1 MRLLRLAL
9 TALTLASYHLTSATA
24 AAQTP
29 LTNSTTRKVHVI
41 ASRRG
46 AWHLAETENFQAC
59 SLRSADEAAATALA
73 CERLRKEV
81 ADICGLTPA
90 AWSPRCQIVLHAND
104 ASYLAEVGAG
114 GAKTV
119 ASALTRRRE
128 GRIQLRKIDV
138 RGNVPDHLNNALPH
152 ELCHVLLA
160 DHFQEVPL
168 WCDEGLAL
176 LLDPLEKQSAHAR
189 DLDVAAKRGDMIS
202 LDQLL
207 DLRQYP
213 PADQWAAFYGQSS
226 SLARCL
232 LQRGTPQQLLAFA
245 EQQRSAGVNVA
256 LREVYG
262 LNGVAELH
270 RHWHA
275 SLETPIEG
283 ILTPIRLARFST
295 SLEHIAAER

>member
-1 MRLLRLAL
+1 LQLLRLAL
-9 TALTLASYHLTSATA
+9 TALTLASCHLTGSTTAAQSLPTDSAT
-24 AAQTP
+24 QQ
-29 LTNSTTRKVHVI
+29 VHVVM
-41 ASRRG
+41 SRRG
-46 AWHLAETENFQAC
+46 AWQLAETENFQAC
-59 SLRSADEAAATALA
+59 SLHSAEEAAATAIA

-81 ADICGLTPA
+81 ADLCGLTPA
-90 AWSPRCQIVLHAND
+90 VWSPRCQIVLHLND
-104 ASYLAEVGAG
+104 ASYLAEVGAS

-138 RGNVPDHLNNALPH
+138 RGNAPDHLNNALPH
-152 ELCHVLLA
+152 ELCHILLA

-176 LLDPLEKQSAHAR
+176 LLDPLQKQSAHAQ
-189 DLDVAAKRGDMIS
+189 DLDAAAMRGALIS
-202 LDQLL
+202 LEQLL

-213 PADQWAAFYGQSS
+213 AADQWAAFYGQSAS
-226 SLARCL
+226 VVRCL

-245 EQQRSAGVNVA
+245 ERQRSAGVNVA

-262 LNGVAELH
+262 INGVAELQ

-275 SLETPIEG
+275 SLETPIES
-283 ILTPIRLARFST
+283 IFTPIQLAET
-295 SLEHIAAER
+295 SSLQSVAAEP